1 VSATTTASANGAGAT
16 TAEQAA
22 AAEVWVREF
31 SEGWRAPAGPEQLA
45 AHFER
50 VLDPGIRLI
59 QPQLPDLVGYAD
71 FRSGFVA
78 PLFALIPD
86 IRGEV
91 ERWAARRD
99 TIYIEVTMHGTL
111 GGKPL
116 RFRACDRVTLRDG
129 KAVERETYVDPTPL
143 LASAATRPKAWPRF
157 LRFQALQLRHRL
169 RKRGKR

>member
-1 VSATTTASANGAGAT
+1 VSTTTTSSTNGAGAT

-22 AAEVWVREF
+22 AAEAWVREF
-31 SEGWRAPAGPEQLA
+31 SAGWSAPAGPEQFV

-50 VLDPGIRLI
+50 VVDPEIRLI
-59 QPQLPDLVGYAD
+59 QPQLPELVGIEE

-78 PLFALIPD
+78 PLFALMPD

-91 ERWAARRD
+91 ERWAARGD

-129 KAVERETYVDPTPL
+129 KAVERETYLDPTPL
-143 LASAATRPKAWPRF
+143 LAGAATRPKAWPRF

>member
-1 VSATTTASANGAGAT
+1 MKAATATNGAGAAT
-16 TAEQAA
+16 REQAA
-22 AAEVWVREF
+22 AAEAWVREF
-31 SEGWRAPAGPEQLA
+31 KEGWRAPVGPEPFA

-59 QPQLPDLVGYAD
+59 QPQLPELVGHAD

-78 PLFALIPD
+78 PLFAMIPD
-86 IRGEV
+86 VRGEV
-91 ERWAARRD
+91 ERWAAHGD

-116 RFRACDRVTLRDG
+116 RFRACDRVTLREG
-129 KAVERETYVDPTPL
+129 KAIERETYLDPLPL
-143 LASAATRPKAWPRF
+143 LGSVATRPKAWPRF
-157 LRFQALQLRHRL
+157 LRSQALQLRHKL